1 MCGRTVVA
9 RSIGELVTLF
19 DIDDVIGEQPGITYN
34 NPPSLPA
41 SIIVDRVLK
50 ENEGDHA
57 GELRRQLHAARWGLI
72 PKNSQGPAN
81 TPLHNN
87 ARIET
92 VLQKPTFRNAV
103 LRQHCVMPIS
113 GYYEWQIKE
122 DGSKQPFYINAGD
135 QGMLALAGI
144 YDWWL
149 DPTKK
154 PDDPTRWLLSF
165 AILTKDAAEPLAPI
179 HERNPILLSESS
191 MTEWL
196 DPDNLEDPENTT
208 QDLLNE
214 LANESDEIAG
224 QVEFWPVSTDA
235 GHVRN
240 NGESLIKRI
249 HQD

>member
-50 ENEGDHA
+50 DTEGERA
-57 GELRRQLHAARWGLI
+57 GELRRQLHSARWGLV
-72 PKNSQGPAN
+72 PRNSQGP
-81 TPLHNN
+81 TSVPLHNN

-103 LRQHCVMPIS
+103 LRQHCVMPVS

-122 DGSKQPFYINAGD
+122 DGSKQPYYINAGD
-135 QGMLALAGI
+135 EGMLALAGI

-149 DPTKK
+149 DPSKT

-165 AILTKDAAEPLAPI
+165 SILTKDAAKPLEFI
-179 HERNPILLSESS
+179 HERNPTLLSESS
-191 MTEWL
+191 MAEWL
-196 DPDNLEDPENTT
+196 DPDNLEDPETT
-208 QDLLNE
+208 TPALLDE
-214 LANESDEIAG
+214 LAQESDHIAG
-224 QVEFWPVSTDA
+224 EVKYWPV
-235 GHVRN
+235 GVEVGNVRN
-240 NGESLIKRI
+240 NGEKLAKVL
-249 HQD
+249 QA

>member
-1 MCGRTVVA
+1 MCGRTVVS
-9 RSIGELVTLF
+9 RSMGELVTLF

-50 ENEGDHA
+50 DNEGENA
-57 GELRRQLHAARWGLI
+57 GELRRQVHSARWGLV

-92 VLQKPTFRNAV
+92 VLQKPTFRNSV
-103 LRQHCVMPIS
+103 LRQHCVMPVS

-149 DPTKK
+149 DPSKK
-154 PDDPTRWLLSF
+154 PDDPSRWLLSF
-165 AILTKDAAEPLAPI
+165 AILTKDAAAPLAPI

-191 MTEWL
+191 MAEWL

-214 LANESDEIAG
+214 LANESDQIAE
-224 QVEFWPVSTDA
+224 QVLFWPVGVEA
-235 GHVRN
+235 GNVRN
-240 NGESLIKRI
+240 QGESLITPLSI
-249 HQD
+249 

>member
-50 ENEGDHA
+50 DNEGEHS
-57 GELRRQLHAARWGLI
+57 GELRRQVHSARWGLV

-81 TPLHNN
+81 SPLHNN

-92 VLQKPTFRNAV
+92 VLQKPTFRNSV
-103 LRQHCVMPIS
+103 LRQHCVMPVS

-149 DPTKK
+149 DPSKK
-154 PDDPTRWLLSF
+154 PNDPSRWLLSF
-165 AILTKDAAEPLAPI
+165 AILTKDAAAPLAPI
-179 HERNPILLSESS
+179 HERNPILLSASS
-191 MTEWL
+191 MSEWL
-196 DPDNLEDPENTT
+196 DPDNLEDAEHTT
-208 QDLLNE
+208 PDLLRE
-214 LANESDEIAG
+214 LSDESDRVAAE
-224 QVEFWPVSTDA
+224 VEFWPVGTEA
-235 GHVRN
+235 GSVRN
-240 NGESLIKRI
+240 NSSSLIAPLA
-249 HQD
+249 

>member
-9 RSIGELVTLF
+9 RSMGELITLF
-19 DIDDVIGEQPGITYN
+19 DIDDVIGEQPGISYN

-41 SIIVDRVLK
+41 SIIVDRALK
-50 ENEGDHA
+50 DNEGEHA
-57 GELRRQLHAARWGLI
+57 GELRRQVHSARWGLV

-92 VLQKPTFRNAV
+92 VLQKPTFRNSV
-103 LRQHCVMPIS
+103 LRQHCVMPVS

-149 DPTKK
+149 DPSKK
-154 PDDPTRWLLSF
+154 SDDPSRWLLSF
-165 AILTKDAAEPLAPI
+165 AILTKDAADPLAPI

-191 MTEWL
+191 MAEWL

-214 LANESDEIAG
+214 LANESDQIAE
-224 QVEFWPVSTDA
+224 QVLFWPV
-235 GHVRN
+235 GVEVGNVRN
-240 NGESLIKRI
+240 QGEGLISSI
-249 HQD
+249 D

>member
-1 MCGRTVVA
+1 M
-9 RSIGELVTLF
+9 GELVTLF

-50 ENEGDHA
+50 DNEGEHA
-57 GELRRQLHAARWGLI
+57 GELRRQVHSARWGLV

-92 VLQKPTFRNAV
+92 VLQKPTFRNSV
-103 LRQHCVMPIS
+103 LRQHCVMPVS

-149 DPTKK
+149 DPSKK
-154 PDDPTRWLLSF
+154 PDDPSRWLLSF
-165 AILTKDAAEPLAPI
+165 AILTKDAAESLAPI

-191 MTEWL
+191 MAEWL
-196 DPDNLEDPENTT
+196 DPDNLEDAEHTT
-208 QDLLNE
+208 PDLLRE
-214 LANESDEIAG
+214 LSEESERVAAE
-224 QVEFWPVSTDA
+224 VEFWPV
-235 GHVRN
+235 GVEVGNVRN
-240 NGESLIKRI
+240 NTEKLIQLPLK
-249 HQD
+249 

>member
-50 ENEGDHA
+50 DNEGEHA
-57 GELRRQLHAARWGLI
+57 GELRRQVHSARWGLI

-103 LRQHCVMPIS
+103 LRQHCVMPVS

-154 PDDPTRWLLSF
+154 PEDPSRWLLSF
-165 AILTKDAAEPLAPI
+165 AILTKDAAEQLAPI

-191 MTEWL
+191 MAEWL
-196 DPDNLEDPENTT
+196 DPDNLEEPENTT
-208 QDLLNE
+208 QNLLNE
-214 LANESDEIAG
+214 LANESDHIAE
-224 QVEFWPVSTDA
+224 QVLFWHV
-235 GHVRN
+235 GVEVGNVRN
-240 NGESLIKRI
+240 QGPGLISKSKN
-249 HQD
+249 

>member
-1 MCGRTVVA
+1 
-9 RSIGELVTLF
+9 
-19 DIDDVIGEQPGITYN
+19 
-34 NPPSLPA
+34 
-41 SIIVDRVLK
+41 
-50 ENEGDHA
+50 
-57 GELRRQLHAARWGLI
+57 
-72 PKNSQGPAN
+72 
-81 TPLHNN
+81 
-87 ARIET
+87 
-92 VLQKPTFRNAV
+92 
-103 LRQHCVMPIS
+103 MPVS

-165 AILTKDAAEPLAPI
+165 AILTKDAAEPLAAI

-214 LANESDEIAG
+214 LANESDEIAE
-224 QVEFWPVSTDA
+224 QVEFWSVSTDV
-235 GHVRN
+235 GNVRN
-240 NGESLIKRI
+240 NSANLISSI
-249 HQD
+249 DL